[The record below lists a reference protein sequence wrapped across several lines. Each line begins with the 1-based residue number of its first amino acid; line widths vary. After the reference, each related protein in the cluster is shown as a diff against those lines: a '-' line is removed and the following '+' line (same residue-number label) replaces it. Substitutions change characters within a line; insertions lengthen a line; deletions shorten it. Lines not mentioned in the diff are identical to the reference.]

1 MRPTDETGN
10 TYGRLTVLCRTQPQD
25 KELRTDTNAYWLC
38 RCECEKTIIVSGN
51 NLRRGKVQSCG
62 CLRRE
67 QAPKN
72 AQKKKETVI

>member
-1 MRPTDETGN
+1 MRVIDETGN
-10 TYGRLTVLCRTQPQD
+10 RYGRLTVLYRTQPTD
-25 KELRTDTNAYWLC
+25 KLRTDTNAYWLC
-38 RCECEKTIIVSGN
+38 ACECGKVTVASGN

-72 AQKKKETVI
+72 YRSKKETVL